1 MIIFMIVNDLLLQML
16 LLNHNTI
23 LLKIRKYLLTFWVF
37 FAFLCIPVK
46 AEQLSTQIISVEPFV
61 EIIDRTGKVGFKRTV
76 DLSFNSN
83 GYLEKL
89 NVDEGDYFSKGQLL
103 AELDDA
109 VLIAEKNASYAR
121 LLQAKRQVAR
131 IKTLINNKLS
141 SQQALD
147 DAQALIQTRRA
158 DFNVAEYKLSK
169 AQIVAPFDGVVV
181 NRFSSLGELQMP
193 NENVLTIA
201 ALVNNAIVSITLTDE
216 QMSLV
221 NKKLQVV
228 VNLRKIGKIFATA
241 SKIPASADSLNHLFS
256 VDFLL
261 NNINIKQ
268 ITIGSLAEV
277 TAKVTTKTFVYKLP
291 IEALN
296 GVDKQGR
303 ALITISKGASKALTP
318 FVQQAFDIIKVSNQY
333 VYLLAQQGA
342 SPITIVD
349 QGWQRLTDKKH
360 QSTNLVLQ

>member
-1 MIIFMIVNDLLLQML
+1 MIVNDLLLQML

-23 LLKIRKYLLTFWVF
+23 LLKIRKYLLTFWVFF

-76 DLSFNSN
+76 DLSFKSN

-103 AELDDA
+103 AKLDDA

-147 DAQALIQTRRA
+147 DAQAFIQTRRA

-169 AQIVAPFDGVVV
+169 SQIVAPFDGVVV

-221 NKKLQVV
+221 NEQLQVV
-228 VNLRKIGKIFATA
+228 VNLRKIGKVFATA

-261 NNINIKQ
+261 NDINIKQ
-268 ITIGSLAEV
+268 INVGSLAKV
-277 TAKVTTKTFVYKLP
+277 TAKIATNTFVYKLP

-318 FVQQAFDIIKVSNQY
+318 FIQKAFDIIKISNKHI
-333 VYLLAQQGA
+333 YLLAQQEA
-342 SPITIVD
+342 SPITVID
-349 QGWQRLTDKKH
+349 QGWQILTYKK
-360 QSTNLVLQ
+360 